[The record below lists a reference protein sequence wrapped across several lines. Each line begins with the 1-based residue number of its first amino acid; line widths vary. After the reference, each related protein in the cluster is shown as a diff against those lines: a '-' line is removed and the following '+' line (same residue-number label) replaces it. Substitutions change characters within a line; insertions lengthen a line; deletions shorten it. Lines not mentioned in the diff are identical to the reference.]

1 MQEIAKHNYFGLITV
16 FCNIG
21 NPNEAAESQHLV
33 SWRKPVS
40 NFIAN
45 TWKNTILSTKNRVLH
60 SYKMELP
67 KELRKF
73 NFKTLKIRLKYES
86 LINFCKV
93 VVVELKNKNL
103 ICSCVKL
110 LFV

>member
-1 MQEIAKHNYFGLITV
+1 MVRLMGTGKDFLGPV
-16 FCNIG
+16 NIG

-60 SYKMELP
+60 SYTKW
-67 KELRKF
+67 
-73 NFKTLKIRLKYES
+73 NS
-86 LINFCKV
+86 
-93 VVVELKNKNL
+93 
-103 ICSCVKL
+103 
-110 LFV
+110 

>member
-33 SWRKPVS
+33 SWSRKPVLVS

-45 TWKNTILSTKNRVLH
+45 TWKNTILSTKNRVLQC
-60 SYKMELP
+60 YQKGIVIEG
-67 KELRKF
+67 
-73 NFKTLKIRLKYES
+73 I
-86 LINFCKV
+86 
-93 VVVELKNKNL
+93 
-103 ICSCVKL
+103 
-110 LFV
+110 